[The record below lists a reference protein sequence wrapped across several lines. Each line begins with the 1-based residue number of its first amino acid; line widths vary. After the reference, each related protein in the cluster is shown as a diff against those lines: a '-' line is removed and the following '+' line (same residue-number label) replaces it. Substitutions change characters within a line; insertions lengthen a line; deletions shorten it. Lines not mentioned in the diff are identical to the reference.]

1 MKASK
6 FLKLKA
12 RLSQVSEVVVDAVK
26 EVAIIVEKAV
36 EETVE
41 ETTPIVE
48 PIEAEVKPTKKKVV
62 KDA

>member
-12 RLSQVSEVVVDAVK
+12 KLSQASEVVVDAVK
-26 EVAIIVEKAV
+26 EVAIIVEKAI

-41 ETTPIVE
+41 EITLIVE
-48 PIEAEVKPTKKKVV
+48 PAEVEVKPTKKKVV

>member
-12 RLSQVSEVVVDAVK
+12 RLQEASNIVVQAAK
-26 EVAIIVEKAV
+26 EVSIVVEK
-36 EETVE
+36 TVE
-41 ETTPIVE
+41 EVVQEPKPI
-48 PIEAEVKPTKKKVV
+48 IEAPVEEVKQTKKKVV

>member
-12 RLSQVSEVVVDAVK
+12 RLQEASNIVVEAAK
-26 EVAIIVEKAV
+26 EVSVVVEKAV
-36 EETVE
+36 EEVVKE
-41 ETTPIVE
+41 SQPI
-48 PIEAEVKPTKKKVV
+48 IEAPVEEVKPTKKKVV

>member
-12 RLSQVSEVVVDAVK
+12 RFQEASNIVVEAVK
-26 EVAIIVEKAV
+26 EVSVVVEKAV
-36 EETVE
+36 EEAVE

-48 PIEAEVKPTKKKVV
+48 APIEEVKPTKKKVV